1 MNVVSDALSHRH
13 RVVVIGAG
21 FGGLAVAKGL
31 RHAPVDVDVV
41 DANNFHLFQPLL
53 YQVATA
59 GLDSDDVAYA
69 VRGVFRGQRNVNVH
83 MATVTG
89 VDIDARTVTLDRGD
103 GVVDQLPYD
112 TLVVAA
118 GAVSTSYGID
128 GVDEHTIPLKDLDDA
143 LDLRLSV
150 LERFERAA
158 SDPSSIDRGELN
170 VVLCG
175 GGPTG
180 VETAGAMMELFTRVL
195 AKDFPQPRRP
205 PGAGRPRRGRAAAA
219 RGDVAEVERSSAAD
233 AVPPRRRGARRRRRR
248 PGDSGRSASPRPPHR
263 RHGAARRRRRVGGRR
278 ARQPARRDARR
289 RVDQGWTHRRRV
301 RPEVPGHPEVFAI
314 GDIAASPAPQL
325 AGVEAPGGAAAGGP
339 AGDPGRPS
347 RRRQIVR
354 RLDGRPTEPFHYH
367 DKGTMATIGRHDAV
381 TELPSGLR
389 LVGFARLAR
398 LARPA
403 PRVPHRLP
411 QPGQRAR
418 QLGVELPHV
427 RPPQPHRRRPRRSP
441 RSRSHSDPPVQA
453 SVSVSGSTARSATPR
468 RRRR

>member
-1 MNVVSDALSHRH
+1 VDVVNDSLVSHRH

-31 RHAPVDVDVV
+31 HHAPVDVDVV

-83 MATVTG
+83 MATVTA

-103 GVVDQLPYD
+103 GVVDQLRYD

-158 SDPSSIDRGELN
+158 SDPSGIDRGELN

-195 AKDFPQPRRP
+195 AKDFPNLDVRQARVVLVEAAPRLL
-205 PGAGRPRRGRAAAA
+205 GAMSPKSSDRALRTLSRRG
-219 RGDVAEVERSSAAD
+219 VEV
-233 AVPPRRRGARRRRRR
+233 
-248 PGDSGRSASPRPPHR
+248 
-263 RHGAARRRRRVGGRR
+263 RVGVGVDRVTADGQRRLVHLTDGTVLPAGVVVWAAGVRANPLAEMLGVELTKGGRIVVES
-278 ARQPARRDARR
+278 DLS
-289 RVDQGWTHRRRV
+289 
-301 RPEVPGHPEVFAI
+301 VPGHPEVFAI
-314 GDIAASPAPQL
+314 GDIAASPAPKL
-325 AGVEAPGGAAAGGP
+325 AGVEGPGVLPQVAQPAIQGGHHV
-339 AGDPGRPS
+339 AK
-347 RRRQIVR
+347 QIVR
-354 RLDGRPTEPFHYH
+354 RLAGRPTEPFHYH
-367 DKGTMATIGRHDAV
+367 DKGTMATIGRNDAV

-389 LVGFARLAR
+389 LSGLLGWLAWLGLHLLYLIGFRNRANVLLNWAWNYFTYDRHSRIVAARDVR
-398 LARPA
+398 
-403 PRVPHRLP
+403 
-411 QPGQRAR
+411 RAR
-418 QLGVELPHV
+418 
-427 RPPQPHRRRPRRSP
+427 
-441 RSRSHSDPPVQA
+441 
-453 SVSVSGSTARSATPR
+453 ARTRAR
-468 RRRR
+468 E